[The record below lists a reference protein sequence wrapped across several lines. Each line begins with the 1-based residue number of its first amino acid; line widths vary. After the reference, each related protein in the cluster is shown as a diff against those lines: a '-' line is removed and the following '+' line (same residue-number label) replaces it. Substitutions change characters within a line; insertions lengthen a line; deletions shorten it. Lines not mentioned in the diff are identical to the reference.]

1 VADERETTRR
11 RRASDDDRSDS
22 DEQGRS
28 GDAPDD
34 SGERRSRSDRPRPGE
49 LIRRA
54 VEELVDLTGKSP
66 EGVSAVERD
75 GDQWIVTIDLLELS
89 RVPETTD
96 VLGSYEVFLS
106 ADGDLIGYRRTR
118 RYTRSQ
124 VEEE

>member
-22 DEQGRS
+22 DEQRRS

-34 SGERRSRSDRPRPGE
+34 SGERRSRSDRPRAGQ

-106 ADGDLIGYRRTR
+106 TDGDLIGYRRTR